1 MPPPRYSAVTCP
13 GCTLVVDVTK
23 CLRRKRL
30 PRSAWASGPSPL
42 PMVAQQPEADP
53 ATTMGLP
60 PGYERK
66 VSVAEGRVYYVCH
79 LDKTT
84 SWEPP
89 SGTETDPDMEA
100 AIHASLL
107 ADAAAAAPAPAPAPA
122 FESGDTGAGGDD
134 DDEDEDGEELG
145 DLTVAQGTSIPP
157 LAPPPS
163 SGNAGAQRGS
173 GGAAPPA
180 TYAAPGSGPAV
191 IGTSATTADG
201 QPARGNLVDLS
212 STDSDSELSDGLTI
226 N

>member
-1 MPPPRYSAVTCP
+1 MPPRGYTAVTCP
-13 GCTLVVDVTK
+13 GCTLVVDVSK

-30 PRSAWASGPSPL
+30 PRNAWASGPSAL
-42 PMVAQQPEADP
+42 PMAAQQPESDP

-66 VSVAEGRVYYVCH
+66 VSAAEGRVYYVCH

-84 SWEPP
+84 SWDPP
-89 SGTETDPDMEA
+89 AGTEIDPDMEA

-107 ADAAAAAPAPAPAPA
+107 ADAAVPAPASAPTA
-122 FESGDTGAGGDD
+122 AESADVDDGG
-134 DDEDEDGEELG
+134 EEEDGEELG
-145 DLTVAQGTSIPP
+145 DLTVAQGTAIPP

-163 SGNAGAQRGS
+163 SGNADTRRGS
-173 GGAAPPA
+173 GAAPPTA
-180 TYAAPGSGPAV
+180 YTAAGSGPAV

-212 STDSDSELSDGLTI
+212 STDSDSELSDGLAI